1 MPADAPRVVADASV
15 LGSLIFGEPKAEQA
29 WELLKGAQLIEPT
42 ILPYE
47 LASVARK
54 KVLKYPAQRAAIFSA
69 LRLGLSLDMRWVD
82 VDHDTVVELAL
93 EKGLTSY
100 DAAYLWV
107 SRLCGA
113 PLVTFDERL
122 RAAST

>member
-1 MPADAPRVVADASV
+1 MPGRAVADASV
-15 LGSLIFGEPKAEQA
+15 LGSLFFGEPQAEQA
-29 WELLKGAQLIEPT
+29 WKLLRGAELFEPT

-54 KVLKYPAQRAAIFSA
+54 KMLKYPQQRPAIFQA
-69 LRLGLSLDMRWVD
+69 LRLGLSMDMRWVD
-82 VDHDTVVELAL
+82 VDQAAAVELAL
-93 EKGLTSY
+93 EKGLTTY

-113 PLVTFDERL
+113 PLLTFDERL
-122 RAAST
+122 RAA